1 LSKKE
6 KKQPSIFKPKK
17 EEKAV
22 KGMVVHRKQVYLI
35 AKLSPST
42 KNASN
47 QTKTVSM
54 DCMQL
59 FVIVLLSHCRPSLE
73 LS

>member
-1 LSKKE
+1 LSQTE
-6 KKQPSIFKPKK
+6 KKQPPIFNPKK
-17 EEKAV
+17 EEKSV
-22 KGMVVHRKQVYLI
+22 KGMIVYRKQVYLI

-47 QTKTVSM
+47 QTMTVSM
-54 DCMQL
+54 DCMKL

>member
-1 LSKKE
+1 
-6 KKQPSIFKPKK
+6 
-17 EEKAV
+17 V
-22 KGMVVHRKQVYLI
+22 KGMVVYRKQVYFI
-35 AKLSPST
+35 AILSPST

-47 QTKTVSM
+47 QRKTVSM

>member
-1 LSKKE
+1 LSQKE

-17 EEKAV
+17 EEMSV
-22 KGMVVHRKQVYLI
+22 KGMVVYRKQAYLI

-47 QTKTVSM
+47 QTKTVSIG
-54 DCMQL
+54 CMQL

>member
-1 LSKKE
+1 LSQKE
-6 KKQPSIFKPKK
+6 KKQPSLFKPKK
-17 EEKAV
+17 EEKSV
-22 KGMVVHRKQVYLI
+22 KGMTVYRKQVYLL

-42 KNASN
+42 KNTSN

-59 FVIVLLSHCRPSLE
+59 L
-73 LS
+73 